1 MTVYDTANELGREL
15 KNSREYIEYKEMK
28 DKVYANPK
36 LKEKIEEFEKIR
48 YETQLMA
55 IQGEE
60 QNQEKMQKLQELYT
74 ILLDNKDVGFTI
86 VISEYA
92 LPSSGVITILPE
104 LKSNDSNV
112 KGSPSAPDLLLRT
125 LGTNV
130 ENVSFEEACT
140 PIVLRFFA
148 KSFLTLTN
156 LVKYSAIINPP

>member
-74 ILLDNKDVGFTI
+74 ILLDNKDVKKFFDTE
-86 VISEYA
+86 VRF
-92 LPSSGVITILPE
+92 
-104 LKSNDSNV
+104 NV
-112 KGSPSAPDLLLRT
+112 MLADVNKIIGDAVKD
-125 LGTNV
+125 
-130 ENVSFEEACT
+130 
-140 PIVLRFFA
+140 VL
-148 KSFLTLTN
+148 
-156 LVKYSAIINPP
+156 